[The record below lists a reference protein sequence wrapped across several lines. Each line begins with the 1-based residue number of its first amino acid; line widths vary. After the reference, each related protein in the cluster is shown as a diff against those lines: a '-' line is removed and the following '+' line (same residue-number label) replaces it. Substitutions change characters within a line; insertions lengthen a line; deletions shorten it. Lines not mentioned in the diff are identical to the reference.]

1 MPSDGARRDLV
12 VAAVFCAAVGLYGA
26 FHVWRLVS
34 GGPLIGPGIAAFF
47 PDFLV
52 FHAAGR
58 AWIEGQ
64 GALIY
69 NVDALTA
76 FQNALYADR
85 LPGELR
91 FRPFFYPP
99 TWLLMLLPFAALA
112 VGKAYALFLSG
123 TAALATLL
131 EGRHD
136 WPGWLAIL
144 VSPAAV
150 WVALTGQNTF
160 LSLALFYGGFRL
172 LDTMPAAAGILL
184 GLLAYKP
191 QLWLL
196 VPIALLAAR
205 QWRVLAWTIGTMVVM
220 ALASLAVFGPDLW
233 RAFFEAAREASSSR
247 IVDEMLARVSTQ
259 IVSPFA
265 AAYILGLPRGVASAL
280 QMAGAVL
287 AVASVWIAFRRYPSG
302 LPRTAVLATATF
314 LVSPYTLNYDLLLL
328 MPAVV
333 ALFRQGADEGFYPGE
348 RLIHL
353 LLWLMPLGGMIL
365 ARFGLP
371 LVPLVVLLFGS
382 VAWMRLIAPKGELR
396 PVAAAR

>member
-1 MPSDGARRDLV
+1 VTEARRDLV
-12 VAAVFCAAVGLYGA
+12 VAALFCAAAGLYGA
-26 FHVWRLVS
+26 FYVWRLVS

-69 NVDALTA
+69 DSNALTA

-85 LPGELR
+85 LPGEVR
-91 FRPFFYPP
+91 FRPFLYPP

-123 TAALATLL
+123 TVALATVL

-172 LDTMPAAAGILL
+172 LDTAPPAAGILL

-191 QLWLL
+191 QLWVL
-196 VPIALLAAR
+196 VPIAMIAAR
-205 QWRVLAWTIGTMVVM
+205 QWRVLAWMIGTVIVM
-220 ALASLAVFGPDLW
+220 ALASLVVFGPELW
-233 RAFFEAAREASSSR
+233 RAFFAAAREASSAR
-247 IVDEMLARVSTQ
+247 IVDEMLTRVSTQ

-265 AAYILGLPRGVASAL
+265 SAYILGLPRSVASAL

-287 AVASVWIAFRRYPSG
+287 AVAAVWAAFRRHPSSIA
-302 LPRTAVLATATF
+302 RTAVLATATF

-333 ALFRQGADEGFYPGE
+333 GLFRQGAGKGFHPAE

-371 LVPLVVLLFGS
+371 LVPLVILLFGL

>member
-1 MPSDGARRDLV
+1 MSPARRDLV
-12 VAAVFCAAVGLYGA
+12 VAAVFCAVVGVYDA
-26 FHVWRLVS
+26 FYVWRLVS
-34 GGPLIGPGIAAFF
+34 GGPLIGPGISAFF

-69 NVDALTA
+69 NGDALTA

-85 LPGELR
+85 LPGEVR

-99 TWLLMLLPFAALA
+99 TFLLMLLPFAALA

-123 TAALATLL
+123 TAALATML

-172 LDTMPAAAGILL
+172 LDTMPALAGILL

-196 VPIALLAAR
+196 VPLAVVAAR
-205 QWRVLAWTIGTMVVM
+205 QWKALAWMIGTIIVM
-220 ALASLAVFGPDLW
+220 ALASLVVFGPDLW
-233 RAFFEAAREASSSR
+233 RAFFDAAHEAGSPR
-247 IVDEMLARVSTQ
+247 IVDQMLTRVS
-259 IVSPFA
+259 
-265 AAYILGLPRGVASAL
+265 
-280 QMAGAVL
+280 
-287 AVASVWIAFRRYPSG
+287 
-302 LPRTAVLATATF
+302 
-314 LVSPYTLNYDLLLL
+314 
-328 MPAVV
+328 
-333 ALFRQGADEGFYPGE
+333 
-348 RLIHL
+348 
-353 LLWLMPLGGMIL
+353 
-365 ARFGLP
+365 
-371 LVPLVVLLFGS
+371 
-382 VAWMRLIAPKGELR
+382 
-396 PVAAAR
+396 

>member
-1 MPSDGARRDLV
+1 VSGTRRELV
-12 VAAVFCAAVGLYGA
+12 VAAVFCAAVGLYDA
-26 FHVWRLVS
+26 FYVWRLVT
-34 GGPLIGPGIAAFF
+34 GGPLVGPGIGAFF

-58 AWIEGQ
+58 AWLEGQ

-69 NVDALTA
+69 NSDALTA

-85 LPGELR
+85 LPGEVR

-172 LDTMPAAAGILL
+172 LDAQPAAAGVLL

-196 VPIALLAAR
+196 VPLALIAAR
-205 QWRVLAWTIGTMVVM
+205 HWKALGWMIGTMIAM

-233 RAFFEAAREASSSR
+233 RAFFDAAREAGSPR
-247 IVDEMLARVSTQ
+247 IVEEMLARVSTQ

-265 AAYILGLPRGVASAL
+265 AACILGLPRGVASVL
-280 QMAGAVL
+280 QMAGAIV
-287 AVASVWIAFRRYPSG
+287 AVAAVWIAFRRYPSS
-302 LPRTAVLATATF
+302 LPRTAVLAAATF

-328 MPAVV
+328 MPAAV
-333 ALFRQGADEGFYPGE
+333 ALFRRGADEGFLPGE
-348 RLIHL
+348 RLVHL

-371 LVPLVVLLFGS
+371 LAPPVILLFGF
-382 VAWMRLIAPKGELR
+382 VAWLRLIAPKGELR

>member
-1 MPSDGARRDLV
+1 MTSARRDLV
-12 VAAVFCAAVGLYGA
+12 VAAVFCAAVGVYDA
-26 FHVWRLVS
+26 VYVWRLVT
-34 GGPLIGPGIAAFF
+34 GGRLIGPGVDAFF

-52 FHAAGR
+52 FHAAAR

-69 NVDALTA
+69 NVDALTS

-85 LPGELR
+85 LPGEVR

-99 TWLLMLLPFAALA
+99 TWLLMLLPFAAMGVA
-112 VGKAYALFLSG
+112 KAYALFLSG
-123 TAALATLL
+123 TAALATVL

-136 WPGWLAIL
+136 APGWLAIL

-160 LSLALFYGGFRL
+160 LSLALFYGGLRL
-172 LDTMPAAAGILL
+172 LDQAPAAAGILL

-196 VPIALLAAR
+196 VPLALVAAR
-205 QWRVLAWTIGTMVVM
+205 QWRVLAWMLGTLVAM

-233 RAFFEAAREASSSR
+233 HAFFEAAREAGSAR
-247 IVDEMLARVSTQ
+247 IVDEMLTRVSSQ
-259 IVSPFA
+259 IVSLFA
-265 AAYILGLPRGVASAL
+265 AASILGLPRSVANAL
-280 QMAGAVL
+280 QMAGTVL
-287 AVASVWIAFRRYPSG
+287 AVAAVWLAFRRHPPS
-302 LPRTAVLATATF
+302 PARTALLAAATF

-348 RLIHL
+348 RLLHL
-353 LLWLMPLGGMIL
+353 LLWLMPLAVMIL

-371 LVPLVVLLFGS
+371 LAPLAILLFGA
-382 VAWMRLIAPKGELR
+382 VAWRRLTAPKGELR

>member
-1 MPSDGARRDLV
+1 VTPARRDLV

-26 FHVWRLVS
+26 FYVSRLVS
-34 GGPLIGPGIAAFF
+34 GGPLIGPGLAAFF

-69 NVDALTA
+69 NSDALTA

-85 LPGELR
+85 LPGEVR

-136 WPGWLAIL
+136 WPGWCAIL

-172 LDTMPAAAGILL
+172 LDTNPAAAGVLL

-196 VPIALLAAR
+196 VPVALVAAR
-205 QWRVLAWTIGTMVVM
+205 QGRALAWMLGTVLAM
-220 ALASLAVFGPDLW
+220 ALASLAVFGPELW
-233 RAFFEAAREASSSR
+233 RAFFDAARETSSAR
-247 IVDEMLARVSTQ
+247 IVDEMLTRVSTQ

-265 AAYILGLPRGVASAL
+265 AASILGLPRGAASVL
-280 QMAGAVL
+280 QMASAIL
-287 AVASVWIAFRRYPSG
+287 AVAAVWIAFRRHPSSM
-302 LPRTAVLATATF
+302 PRTAVLATATF

-333 ALFRQGADEGFYPGE
+333 GLFRQGAEDGFYPAE
-348 RLIHL
+348 RLVHL

-371 LVPLVVLLFGS
+371 LAPLVILLFGL
-382 VAWMRLIAPKGELR
+382 VAWRRLPAPKGELR